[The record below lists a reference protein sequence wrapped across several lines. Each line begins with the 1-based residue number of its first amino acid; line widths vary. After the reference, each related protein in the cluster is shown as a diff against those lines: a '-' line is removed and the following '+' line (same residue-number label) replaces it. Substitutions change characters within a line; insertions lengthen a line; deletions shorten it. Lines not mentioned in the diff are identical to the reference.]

1 MVALGSDKQELF
13 ECHMEASRNGNFQI
27 VSNARMVLVGKVS
40 SLVHSTDSRS
50 PGCVGGGGEGGV
62 VVRVLPEQLGGLCNG
77 ENNNYNC
84 KISFITN

>member
-50 PGCVGGGGEGGV
+50 PGCIGGGGGGGGRGTGTPRTVGWV
-62 VVRVLPEQLGGLCNG
+62 VQW
-77 ENNNYNC
+77 
-84 KISFITN
+84 